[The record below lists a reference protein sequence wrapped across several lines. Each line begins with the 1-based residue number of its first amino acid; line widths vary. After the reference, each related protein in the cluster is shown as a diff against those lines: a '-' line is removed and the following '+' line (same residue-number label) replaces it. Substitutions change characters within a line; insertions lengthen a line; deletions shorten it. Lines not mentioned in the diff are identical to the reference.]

1 MLKKDKSKWC
11 WVDDDR
17 AGYPYDTRIEAIED
31 FYSDDRN
38 AEVTEV
44 HIGHPE
50 YFVPEI
56 DVENIIEQLQYD
68 ATDEFYGIGELA
80 DDYLSN
86 VKDEHKKELEIKLN
100 AVIQKWERRHGY
112 NLTTYAAAGIEKFH
126 RVKLERLK

>member
-17 AGYPYDTRIEAIED
+17 AGYPYDTRVEAIED

-86 VKDEHKKELEIKLN
+86 VKDEHKK
-100 AVIQKWERRHGY
+100 HGY